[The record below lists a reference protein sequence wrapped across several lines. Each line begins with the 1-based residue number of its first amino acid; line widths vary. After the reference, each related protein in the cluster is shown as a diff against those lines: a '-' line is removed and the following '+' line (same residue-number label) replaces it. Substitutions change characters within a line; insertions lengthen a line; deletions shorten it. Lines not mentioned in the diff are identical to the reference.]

1 MYVFAPLLI
10 LHAIIEAAAITD
22 PTTRRI
28 TTATTTT
35 PMTAPDTC
43 DGSPPSP
50 GAGGNRDG
58 SMLLLSGRDSSA
70 AVDWS
75 NKDAGCGD
83 ALPLGKTFVCS
94 ITGVAVAIEV
104 LVKVVNVDFTAVTEL
119 LETSAAAYYNHRKHM
134 NIANSVKCTL
144 NLKDKLKIE
153 VCSYIA
159 KTIRL

>member
-10 LHAIIEAAAITD
+10 LHAIIEAAALTD

-35 PMTAPDTC
+35 PMTASDTC
-43 DGSPPSP
+43 DGSPPPP

-58 SMLLLSGRDSSA
+58 SMLLLSGLDSST

-75 NKDAGCGD
+75 NKNAGCGD
-83 ALPLGKTFVCS
+83 ALPLGETFVCS
-94 ITGVAVAIEV
+94 ITGVAATIEV
-104 LVKVVNVDFTAVTEL
+104 LVEVVNVDFTAVTEL
-119 LETSAAAYYNHRKHM
+119 LETSAAAYYNHSKHM
-134 NIANSVKCTL
+134 NVPNSVKCTL
-144 NLKDKLKIE
+144 KLKDKLKIE
-153 VCSYIA
+153 VCSYSA